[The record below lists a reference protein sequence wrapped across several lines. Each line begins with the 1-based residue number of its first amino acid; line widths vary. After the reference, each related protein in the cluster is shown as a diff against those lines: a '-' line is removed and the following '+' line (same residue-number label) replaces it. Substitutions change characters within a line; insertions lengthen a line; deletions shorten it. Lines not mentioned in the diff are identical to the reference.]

1 MKYCF
6 DGVIVVE
13 GKDDVAFLSS
23 FINSLYVTTRGN
35 VIPTEELDFLNH
47 LNDKKIIVL
56 TDSDQAGDKIRER
69 LNKLLSNSINIRLD
83 SISRKQKGKHGV
95 AETTKEEVLNKLK
108 PYLLTNI
115 DKKENITL
123 LDISKAGIK
132 DKESRKRVCELLH
145 LGLCNNKTMIERMN
159 FKGIKI
165 EDLEKLEGKHG
176 NK

>member
-6 DGVIVVE
+6 DGLIVVE

-108 PYLLTNI
+108 PY
-115 DKKENITL
+115 
-123 LDISKAGIK
+123 
-132 DKESRKRVCELLH
+132 
-145 LGLCNNKTMIERMN
+145 
-159 FKGIKI
+159 F
-165 EDLEKLEGKHG
+165 
-176 NK
+176 